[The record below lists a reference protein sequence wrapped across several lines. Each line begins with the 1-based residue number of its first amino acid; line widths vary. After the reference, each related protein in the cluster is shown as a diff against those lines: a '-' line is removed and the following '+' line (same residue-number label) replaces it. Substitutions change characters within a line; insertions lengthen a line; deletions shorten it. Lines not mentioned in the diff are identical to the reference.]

1 LASRING
8 QIMNRLFRPVTCALL
23 FCSLAHFHALPAMAA
38 SEEEEQS
45 AAEEASQKAES
56 AKAAKR
62 AAPPSAIPGSE
73 GMDEDDGDRIGK
85 DVEPTTALFEAIN
98 RGSVAAAKDAVNRG
112 ADLGG
117 HNILGQTP
125 LEMSIDLNRNPIT
138 FLLLSLRTS
147 DDRVGAGYANQ
158 GMENARPVV
167 TGGINA
173 ARMNTGPAG
182 HGYDSTGGIAQPSA
196 GFLGF
201 GGS

>member
-23 FCSLAHFHALPAMAA
+23 FCSLAHFYAPSAIAA
-38 SEEEEQS
+38 SEEEDQR

-62 AAPPSAIPGSE
+62 AAPPSAIPGAE

-147 DDRVGAGYANQ
+147 DDRVGASYANQ
-158 GMENARPVV
+158 GMETARPVV

-173 ARMNTGPAG
+173 ARMNSAPAG
-182 HGYDSTGGIAQPSA
+182 RGYDTAGGIAQPSA

>member
-1 LASRING
+1 
-8 QIMNRLFRPVTCALL
+8 MNRLFRPVTCALL
-23 FCSLAHFHALPAMAA
+23 FCSLAHFHVSPALAA
-38 SEEEEQS
+38 SEEEEQG

-85 DVEPTTALFEAIN
+85 AVEPTSALFEAIN

-147 DDRVGAGYANQ
+147 DDRVGSDYANQ
-158 GMENARPVV
+158 GMDAGRPVV

-173 ARMNTGPAG
+173 ARADTAPAG
-182 HGYDSTGGIAQPSA
+182 HGYDSTGGVAQPSA